1 MNVVVTGGTGAI
13 GRAAVEA
20 VADHPTVLSDHT
32 QDEAAATLA
41 EETTTDDA
49 PTTTHP
55 LDVTDTTS
63 VDAFVD
69 AATDD
74 LGGIDAVIHTA
85 GTVDPAPPRDLD
97 DEQWERVLDT
107 NLTGAFRV
115 ARATLPALRDG
126 GGSLVLLS
134 SIGGTAGTV
143 DPAYAASKAGLHGLV
158 RSLAREAGPDG
169 VRVNAVVPG
178 PVDSPMNDVIVDYL
192 EDRACHGHENVD
204 THLPTYTCDPA
215 TVADA
220 ATYLVDGEYVH
231 GELLNVNGGMQF
243 R

>member
-13 GRAAVEA
+13 GRAVVES
-20 VADHPTVLSDHT
+20 VADEPAVFSYQTRED
-32 QDEAAATLA
+32 AAAELA
-41 EETTTDDA
+41 AKTTGESA
-49 PTTTHP
+49 PTTAHP
-55 LDVTDTTS
+55 LDVTDTES
-63 VDAFVD
+63 VEAFVD
-69 AATDD
+69 AAADD
-74 LGGIDAVIHTA
+74 LGSVDAVVHTV
-85 GTVDPAPPRDLD
+85 GTVDPAPPDALD
-97 DEQWERVLDT
+97 DERWERVLDT

-115 ARATLPALRDG
+115 ARATLPALRAS
-126 GGSLVLLS
+126 GGSLVFLS

-178 PVDSPMNDVIVDYL
+178 PVDSPMNDDIVDYL
-192 EDRACHGHENVD
+192 GEREFHGHENVD
-204 THLPTYTCDPA
+204 THLPTYACEPA
-215 TVADA
+215 AVADA
-220 ATYLVDGEYVH
+220 VTYLVDGDYVH